1 MALSNDTY
9 DKLASALKEDVIRYI
24 ESDERYVEFM
34 LDIIPDA
41 VNQHLGEVDYDVIST
56 LSFCIMDKIILR

>member
-1 MALSNDTY
+1 MALSSDTY

-34 LDIIPDA
+34 MDIIPDA